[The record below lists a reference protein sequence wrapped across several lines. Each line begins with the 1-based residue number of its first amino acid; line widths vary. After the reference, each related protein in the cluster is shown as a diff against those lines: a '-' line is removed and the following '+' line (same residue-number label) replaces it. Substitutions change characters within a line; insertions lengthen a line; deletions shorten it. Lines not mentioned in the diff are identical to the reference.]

1 MTVERKLTIRE
12 AYVEASSFLQGHEV
26 SEASNCAELLLQHL
40 LGWSRSEML
49 LRWQEMFPVELEG
62 QWYELLK
69 RKAAGEPV
77 QYIIGEQDFYGRTFK
92 VTPAVLIPRP
102 ETELLVEQVVMLGTK
117 LWPSQEASPLVADI
131 GAGSGAIAVSLAA
144 ERPSWRLM
152 SSDISSAALAV
163 AKANAERLGVA
174 GRISFLEGD
183 LLAPYIQQGL
193 RLDAVVSNPPYIP
206 EEDEG
211 GLMPEVRLFEPASA
225 LYGGKDG
232 LVLYRRLIAQLKELT
247 SMPSLVGLEVGMG
260 QAKAVSDMLAAVEA
274 WDGIRLVPDLA
285 GIDRHVIAWKRR

>member
-62 QWYELLK
+62 QWCELLK

-102 ETELLVEQVVMLGTK
+102 ETELLVEQVVMLGTE

-260 QAKAVSDMLAAVEA
+260 QAKVVSDMLAALEA